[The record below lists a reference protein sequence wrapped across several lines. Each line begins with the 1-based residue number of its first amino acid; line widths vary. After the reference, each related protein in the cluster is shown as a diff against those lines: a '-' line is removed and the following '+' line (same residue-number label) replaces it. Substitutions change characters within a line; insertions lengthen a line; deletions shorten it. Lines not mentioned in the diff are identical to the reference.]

1 MKNCVLILVG
11 LAAIVSAAEVRGIL
25 CSDKATIKRTWSIVN
40 DLPSFG
46 RNVFLSVF
54 AAKPE
59 YKNLFVEF
67 RNIPASELANS
78 ERLLYH
84 GGRVLASID
93 EVISEIDSPDS
104 AAKKLVALG
113 ERHITRGTVRR
124 HFEAF
129 SYAFIDELKQR
140 GVASADLA
148 AWRKGWDSIVDIL
161 EAGLLKRQI
170 DLEVT
175 GLSCVDVA
183 NVQES
188 WATVSANLKNTGS
201 ILFQRLINDHPE
213 YQQLFR
219 QFRDV
224 ELAKLGESNGFV
236 AHVFRVVAAF
246 DGIIK
251 ELDNNP
257 FIVSTLKRLGEQHIA
272 RGTDISHFQNFR
284 TTLLVYLNENGMN
297 QAQEA
302 SWNKAFDAIEKY
314 ISIGLKSLERVD
326 PITGLSGLEKNAI
339 LNTWGKVRGNLQEV
353 GKATF
358 GKLFAAH
365 PEYQQMFRFFQGV
378 QLAELVES
386 PKFAAHT
393 QRVVSALDQTLL
405 ALNRPSDFVYMIKEL
420 GLDHIN
426 RGTDRSHFENY
437 QVVFVEYLQ
446 ETLGDSVDEFT
457 VKSFNHVF
465 EVIINFLNEG
475 LRQANVVDPVTHL
488 TGRQKEAI
496 KASWSVARTD
506 LRFLG
511 QELFMRMFNVHP
523 EYQSLFVNK
532 GFADV
537 PLVSLREDERFIS
550 HMANVLRGFD
560 TLLQNLDDTSYF
572 VYALRNLGDAHIQ
585 RKAGT
590 EHFRSFEAIL
600 IPYLQESQ
608 GLDAA
613 GVEAWKKFFDV
624 SIGVIAQGLKVAS
637 SEEADPVTGLYGKEV
652 VALRQAFAAIAP
664 RNVEIGKRVFAKLFT
679 SHPEYKNLF
688 KKFEQYSVEELPS
701 TDAFDYHISLVMNRF
716 SAVGKVIDDNVSFV
730 YLLKKLGREH
740 IKRGLSRKQFDQFVE
755 LYIAEISPELS
766 ETGRSGLEKVLTF
779 ATGVIEQGLFQLG
792 QVDSKALTALE
803 KQSIQDIW
811 TSLRAT
817 GLEELAVKMFTRLFA
832 DHPEYKLLFTGR
844 FGNVDNINENA
855 PFRAHLHRVLS
866 AFDIVITSL
875 DNNALLIRQLKD
887 LGLFHTRL
895 GMTRA
900 HFDNFATAFFSVAE
914 DIVPN
919 LLTALGRESLGKGFK
934 LMVAVIEE
942 GLLQLERID
951 PITGLSVREVEVVKQ
966 TWNLVKPDLM
976 GVGMR
981 IFKSL
986 FEKFPAYQ
994 AVFPKFSDVPLDK
1007 LEDIPAVG
1015 KHAISVTTK
1024 LDELI
1029 QTLDEPANLALL
1041 ARQLGED
1048 HIVLGVNKP
1057 MFKSF
1062 GEVLVRLLE
1071 NDLGQRFSNFAS
1083 KSWHRAYDVIVE
1095 YIEEGLQQSY
1105 KQDPVTGITDAEK
1118 VLVQRSW
1125 ELLKPD
1131 LLGLGRKIF
1140 GVIFTKHPEY
1150 QILFTRVGFG
1160 DTPLTQLDNNP
1171 AFGEHIIKVMRAFD
1185 YVIRNLGKPK
1195 TLLAYLKNV
1204 GADHIARNVER
1215 RHFQAF
1221 SEALIPVMQR
1231 ELKAQLKP
1239 EAVAAWRKGLDRIIG
1254 VIDQGLLGLKEVN
1267 PQIAFSAADIEAIQK
1282 TWALAKPDLMGK
1294 GATVFRQLFTDHGYQ
1309 PLFSNL
1315 VEYEVTGLEGSP
1327 ELNTHARNVMAQLDT
1342 LVGSLQNSIELG
1354 KSLNQLGKDHVPRK
1368 VNKVHFD
1375 DFAEHFVP
1383 LMKANLGDE
1392 FTPLAESAWKKAFNV
1407 MVATIEQGQ
1416 RARRSIATF
1425 LTNPVA

>member
-1 MKNCVLILVG
+1 MKNYAIILLG
-11 LAAIVSAAEVRGIL
+11 LATIASAAEITGIL
-25 CSDKATIKRTWSIVN
+25 CSDKATIKRTWATVT

-67 RNIPASELANS
+67 RNIPASELASS

-84 GGRVLASID
+84 GGRVLSSID
-93 EVISEIDSPDS
+93 EAIAGIDTPDR
-104 AAKKLVALG
+104 AVKTLLALG
-113 ERHITRGTVRR
+113 ERHISRGTVRR

-140 GVASADLA
+140 GVESADLA
-148 AWRKGWDSIVDIL
+148 AWRRGWDNIVNVL

-183 NVQES
+183 NIQES
-188 WATVSANLKNTGS
+188 WSKVSGDLKTTGS
-201 ILFQRLINDHPE
+201 VVFQRLIKGHPE

-224 ELAKLGESNGFV
+224 DLDKLGESNSFV

-246 DGIIK
+246 DGIIH
-251 ELDNNP
+251 ELDNNQ
-257 FIVSTLKRLGEQHIA
+257 FIVSTLKKLGEQHIA

-284 TTLLVYLNENGMN
+284 VTLLEYLTEKGMN
-297 QAQEA
+297 GAQKA
-302 SWNKAFDAIEKY
+302 SWNKAFDSFEKY
-314 ISIGLKSLERVD
+314 ISMGLNSLERVD

-339 LNTWGKVRGNLQEV
+339 LGTWGKVRGNLQEV

-358 GKLFAAH
+358 GKLFTAH
-365 PEYQQMFRFFQGV
+365 PEYQQMFRFFQGMP
-378 QLAELVES
+378 LANLVES

-437 QVVFVEYLQ
+437 QVVFIEYLK
-446 ETLGDSVDEFT
+446 ETLGDSLDEFT

-465 EVIINFLNEG
+465 EVIISFLNEG
-475 LRQANVVDPVTHL
+475 LRQADIVDPVTHL
-488 TGRQKEAI
+488 TGRQKEMI
-496 KASWSVARTD
+496 KASWSKARTD
-506 LRFLG
+506 LRSLG
-511 QELFMRMFNVHP
+511 QELFMRMFKAHP

-550 HMANVLRGFD
+550 HMANVLGGFD
-560 TLLQNLDDTSYF
+560 TLLQNLDESSYF
-572 VYALRNLGDAHIQ
+572 IYSLRNLGDAHIQ

-624 SIGVIAQGLKVAS
+624 SIGVIAQGLKVAT
-637 SEEADPVTGLYGKEV
+637 SEEADPVTGLYGKEIA
-652 VALRQAFAAIAP
+652 ALRQAFAAVTP
-664 RNVEIGKRVFAKLFT
+664 RNVEIGKRVFAKLF
-679 SHPEYKNLF
+679 SAHPEYKNLF

-701 TDAFDYHISLVMNRF
+701 TDAFHYHISLVMNQF
-716 SAVGKVIDDNVSFV
+716 SSIGKVIDDNVSFV

-755 LYIAEISPELS
+755 LYIAEISSELS
-766 ETGRSGLEKVLTF
+766 DTGRNGLEKVLTF

-792 QVDSKALTALE
+792 QVDSNTLTALE

-811 TSLRAT
+811 SNLRST
-817 GLEELAVKMFTRLFA
+817 GLQDLAVKIFTRLFTA
-832 DHPEYKLLFTGR
+832 HPEYKLLFTGR
-844 FGNVDNINENA
+844 FGNVDNINENT
-855 PFRAHLHRVLS
+855 PFKAHLHRVLS
-866 AFDIVITSL
+866 AFDIVISTL
-875 DNNALLIRQLKD
+875 DDNEHLIRQLKD

-900 HFDNFATAFFSVAE
+900 HFDNFATAFLSVAQ
-914 DIVPN
+914 DIAPN
-919 LLTALGRESLGKGFK
+919 QLTVLGRESLNKGFK
-934 LMVAVIEE
+934 LMHGVIEE
-942 GLLQLERID
+942 GLLQLERIN
-951 PITGLSVREVEVVKQ
+951 PITGLSAREVAVVKQ

-986 FEKFPAYQ
+986 FEAFPAYQ

-1007 LEDIPAVG
+1007 LEDTPAVG

-1048 HIVLGVNKP
+1048 HIVLKVNKP

-1062 GEVLVRLLE
+1062 GKVLVRLLE
-1071 NDLGQRFSNFAS
+1071 NDLGQRFSSFAS
-1083 KSWHRAYDVIVE
+1083 RSWHKAYDVIVE

-1118 VLVQRSW
+1118 VLVQESW
-1125 ELLKPD
+1125 DLLKPD

-1140 GVIFTKHPEY
+1140 TKVFTKHPDY
-1150 QILFTRVGFG
+1150 QILFTSTGFG
-1160 DTPLTQLDNNP
+1160 DTPLTKLDGNP
-1171 AFGEHIIKVMRAFD
+1171 AFGTHIIKVMRAFD
-1185 YVIRNLGKPK
+1185 HVIQILGKPK
-1195 TLLAYLKNV
+1195 TLMAYLRNV
-1204 GADHIARNVER
+1204 GTDHIARNVER

-1221 SEALIPVMQR
+1221 SDALIPVMQH
-1231 ELKAQLKP
+1231 ELKAQLRP

-1267 PQIAFSAADIEAIQK
+1267 PQNAFSAADIQAIQG

-1294 GATVFRQLFTDHGYQ
+1294 GAMVFKQLFTDHGYQ

-1315 VEYEVTGLEGSP
+1315 AQYEITGLEGSP

-1354 KSLNQLGKDHVPRK
+1354 QSLAQLGKDHVPRK
-1368 VNKVHFD
+1368 VNRVHFK
-1375 DFAEHFVP
+1375 DFAEHFIP
-1383 LMKANLGDE
+1383 LMKADLGDE
-1392 FTPLAESAWKKAFNV
+1392 FTPLAESAWKKAFDV
-1407 MVATIEQGQ
+1407 MIATIEQGQ
-1416 RARRSIATF
+1416 RARRSVATF